1 MGEIAQSAPYIMQT
15 GRAGTENVQYF
26 IACEKQVICESKS
39 LVDAVVDLIA
49 CYYVFDISYP
59 KGVQGI
65 LVFFEHCVF
74 CMKFPQPLPLCLQ
87 KLVTSLKEV
96 AI

>member
-1 MGEIAQSAPYIMQT
+1 MDVDREVGEIAQSAPYIVQT

-49 CYYVFDISYP
+49 CYNVLTFHIQIHFSF
-59 KGVQGI
+59 
-65 LVFFEHCVF
+65 L
-74 CMKFPQPLPLCLQ
+74 
-87 KLVTSLKEV
+87 
-96 AI
+96 